1 MNNECRKRQQRVIDD
16 NVDDKQMVIDDNV
29 DDNN

>member
-1 MNNECRKRQQRVIDD
+1 MNNECWKRQQRVIDD
-16 NVDDKQMVIDDNV
+16 NVDDKQMVINDNV